1 MASSLSSSSGGR
13 GMAELVLLLLVAVAG
28 LLRAAAGT
36 TTPPFSCGASSPES
50 SQFCDATLGPAQ
62 RAADLVSRLT
72 PAEKVAQLGDVAPG
86 VPRLGV
92 PPYKWWNEA
101 LHGLATSGKGLHFD
115 AAAAAGGGGVRAATS
130 FPQVLLTAAAF
141 DDGLWF
147 RIGKVRTAIGREAR
161 ALFNVGQAEGL
172 TMWSPNVNIFRDPRW
187 GRGQE
192 TPGEDPAVAS
202 RYAVAFVRGIQGN
215 GSGALLQTSACCKH
229 ATAYDLED
237 WNGVRRYTFVARVT
251 AQDLEDTFNPPFRSC
266 VVDGGATCVM
276 CAYTAVNGVPACAD
290 AGLLTDTVRGDWG
303 LDGYVASDCDA
314 VAIMRDAQRYAA
326 TPEDAVAVSLKAGL
340 DIDCGAYVQQHATSA
355 IQQGKLTE
363 QDIDKAL
370 TNLFAVRMRLGHFDG
385 DPRANAYG
393 ALGAADICTAEHK
406 SLALEAAQD
415 GIVLLKNDGGILP
428 LDRSAVGSAAAIGP
442 NADDGGALIGNYF
455 GPPCESTTPLKGLRS
470 YVGDV
475 RFLAGCTS
483 AACDAAATE
492 EAVAMA
498 GSADH
503 VFMFMGLSQQQESE
517 GKDRTSLLLPGMQ
530 QSLITAVA
538 DAAKRPV
545 ILVLLS
551 GGPVDV
557 TFAQSNPKIGAILW
571 AGYPGQAGGLAIAR
585 VLFGDHNP
593 SGRLPVTWYPEEFTK
608 IPMTDMRMRADPA
621 TGYPG
626 RSYRFYQGDTVYKFG
641 YGLSYSTF
649 SRKLVSR
656 TTMPAL
662 SQHILAG
669 LRETVAEEDG
679 TSYHVDDIGTD
690 GCEQLKFPAVV
701 EVQNHGPMDGKHSV
715 LMFLRWPN
723 ATGGRPS
730 SQLIGF
736 QSHHIKAGEK
746 ANLRFDVSPCEHFS
760 RVREDGKK
768 VIDKGSH
775 FLMVDHNHE
784 MEIRFEA

>member
-13 GMAELVLLLLVAVAG
+13 GMAALVLLLLLAVTV
-28 LLRAAAGT
+28 LQQRAAAV

-50 SQFCDATLGPAQ
+50 SQGYAFCDATLGPAQ

-147 RIGKVRTAIGREAR
+147 RIGQAIGREAR

-215 GSGALLQTSACCKH
+215 GSGVLLQTSACCKH

-237 WNGVRRYTFVARVT
+237 WNGVRRYSFVARVT

-340 DIDCGAYVQQHATSA
+340 DIDCGTYVQQHATAA

-475 RFLAGCTS
+475 RFLAGCSS

-492 EAVAMA
+492 EAVALA

-662 SQHILAG
+662 SQHILDG

-730 SQLIGF
+730 SLLIGF

-768 VIDKGSH
+768 VIDRGSH
-775 FLMVDHNHE
+775 FLMVDNHE

>member
-147 RIGKVRTAIGREAR
+147 RIGKAIGREAR